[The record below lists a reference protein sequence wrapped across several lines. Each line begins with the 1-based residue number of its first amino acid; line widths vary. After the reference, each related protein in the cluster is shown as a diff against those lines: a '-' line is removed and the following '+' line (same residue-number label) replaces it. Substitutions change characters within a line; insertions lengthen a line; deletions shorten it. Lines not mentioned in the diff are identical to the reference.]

1 MVEGGLTL
9 AFGERSFILGDGEK
23 RLKIANGIVSDSKA
37 FGNARVGNGP
47 NHTNAGVGGRRADGF
62 FHEFTTAFEKF
73 EFGWAPFPE
82 FGSEGTSAP
91 EKSFGKIVFGIRY
104 NLLFE
109 FFNLA
114 VYFLNVA
121 LQTNIVPTAI
131 LESADFSDGIQVSEL
146 AGSGSEV
153 VFRFNGREVDAG
165 RYHPA
170 FIELRADGTGIIQNA
185 NNVGGDNPQDGFV
198 GDIDVDFG
206 EEFITN
212 LTFDPTTLTI
222 VIPEPRTLFF
232 LSGGGFAFLRRR
244 RVC

>member
-1 MVEGGLTL
+1 MSL
-9 AFGERSFILGDGEK
+9 RP
-23 RLKIANGIVSDSKA
+23 RLRNLSL
-37 FGNARVGNGP
+37 VGPHFP
-47 NHTNAGVGGRRADGF
+47 N
-62 FHEFTTAFEKF
+62 
-73 EFGWAPFPE
+73 
-82 FGSEGTSAP
+82 FGSEGISAP

-170 FIELRADGTGIIQNA
+170 LSSSELMVRGLFKMRTMSEEIILKMGLWGISMLILERSSSR
-185 NNVGGDNPQDGFV
+185 
-198 GDIDVDFG
+198 I
-206 EEFITN
+206 
-212 LTFDPTTLTI
+212 
-222 VIPEPRTLFF
+222 
-232 LSGGGFAFLRRR
+232 
-244 RVC
+244 